1 MPRVDVLTA
10 SQTTPETRR
19 ALLVMIDVFQPC
31 VVAYQDR
38 KKNKEEEGN
47 VKRGLV

>member
-1 MPRVDVLTA
+1 MLTA

-38 KKNKEEEGN
+38 KKEGCRDVVGN